1 MFVCLWKFDLK
12 QYIDMKWIGII
23 CLMLVGLSDGF
34 AQKRQKPPKLSSE
47 ERAKMTQEQR
57 LVYETNRK
65 AGKDNKVSKKQKV
78 RIQKQQARK
87 SKRIK
92 PPKRKN

>member
-1 MFVCLWKFDLK
+1 
-12 QYIDMKWIGII
+12 MKWIRLI
-23 CLMLVGLSDGF
+23 CLVLAAALPAV
-34 AQKRQKPPKLSSE
+34 AQKKQKLPKLSPE